1 MCTGF
6 HEGCDCPE
14 CSYANM
20 LYSELE
26 FLESFCPE
34 DKKEIQRITDELES
48 LGYSV

>member
-20 LYSELE
+20 LYSELD
-26 FLESFCPE
+26 FLENFWQE

-48 LGYSV
+48 MGYSV